1 MKNEKIKKWGEK
13 ADKHLITSFQFQR
26 LMEFIAS
33 IIIVLAAAL
42 VGRFLSK
49 KLKQPVILGELVL
62 GAIIGNIGLTM
73 GEGALVLDPA
83 VNNIADVGILFLL
96 LFAGL
101 SLNLKEFRK
110 IEKSSALV
118 ALLGVI
124 LPFILGYIT
133 AIWFGFSHI
142 IALFVGTALMATS
155 IGVNAE
161 ILLELRIMGTRLGSL
176 IMGAA
181 VIDDIITM
189 VILTILIGVVKT
201 GYVEIWAISIF
212 LFLALL
218 FLLIAVLLTKEK
230 ISSVLDKYLSKIKLG
245 RENLLIVGIVVAL
258 LFSLV
263 AENIGLSI
271 IIGAFIAGIVLGQL
285 SFFRGLKDY
294 VSLIGGTF
302 FIPVFFVT
310 VGMTFDLNAFLS
322 MSGFAGVLLMVAIVG
337 KLVGCGLGAKLT
349 KFDNRESIAAGV
361 AMIPRAGVELI
372 LVKLGLDYEI
382 INTEIAS
389 AILIMVIITTLITPP
404 ALAKVLRK

>member
-155 IGVNAE
+155 IGVKAE

-181 VIDDIITM
+181 VIDDVITM
-189 VILTILIGVVKT
+189 VILTILISVVKT
-201 GYVEIWAISIF
+201 GYVEIWEISIF

-218 FLLIAVLLTKEK
+218 FLLTAVLLTKEK

-271 IIGAFIAGIVLGQL
+271 IIGAFIAGIILGQL

-322 MSGFAGVLLMVAIVG
+322 MSGFAGVLLIVAIVG

-389 AILIMVIITTLITPP
+389 AIVIMVIITTLITPP
-404 ALAKVLRK
+404 ALVKVLRK

>member
-155 IGVNAE
+155 IGVKAE

-181 VIDDIITM
+181 VIDDVITM
-189 VILTILIGVVKT
+189 VILTILISVVKT
-201 GYVEIWAISIF
+201 GYVEIGEISIF

-218 FLLIAVLLTKEK
+218 FLLTAVLLTKEK
-230 ISSVLDKYLSKIKLG
+230 ISSALDKYLSKIKLG

-271 IIGAFIAGIVLGQL
+271 IIGAFIAGIILGQL

-404 ALAKVLRK
+404 VLVKVLRK